1 MLNTIKTKPP
11 RTATRR
17 PRRMWKLSAWRAR
30 RPEAS
35 QAPVGL
41 GDIEDMGEIRESFTP
56 DAMAKVLDQIDLEKM
71 ALLSRIWNV
80 SALRQKALF
89 SAEH

>member
-1 MLNTIKTKPP
+1 MLNTIKIKPP
-11 RTATRR
+11 RTVTRR
-17 PRRMWKLSAWRAR
+17 PRRMWKLSAWRT
-30 RPEAS
+30 S

-41 GDIEDMGEIRESFTP
+41 GDMEDMGEIRESFTP

-80 SALRQKALF
+80 SAPRYT
-89 SAEH
+89 